1 LIIIRTRRRRRR
13 KQRRRF
19 WDSITSPHTYFE
31 ICLRFQ
37 SVLQD
42 LLFTQKNE
50 RKKERE
56 IDRYIDRYIL
66 ELQRNIRDESEA
78 CNDRD

>member
-1 LIIIRTRRRRRR
+1 LIIISRRRRRRRRRR
-13 KQRRRF
+13 KQRRTC

-42 LLFTQKNE
+42 LLFTQK
-50 RKKERE
+50 KERE
-56 IDRYIDRYIL
+56 RERERYIL
-66 ELQRNIRDESEA
+66 ELQRNIGDESEA
-78 CNDRD
+78 WNDRD